1 MAQTI
6 TNLEIKKLIN
16 EGLSVR
22 VQSNGLVFVGKKIL
36 TDRTFTNGKNYR
48 VLREEVFHLVPDQ
61 VSNSPSSY

>member
-6 TNLEIKKLIN
+6 TNSEINKLIN

-36 TDRTFTNGKNYR
+36 MDKTFTNGKNYR

-61 VSNSPSSY
+61 LPT